1 MTFFNFSV
9 LDLNIPDKYKNLF
22 TQQQEHV
29 NQLLNKLDEFIK
41 SSEHTF
47 SLNFTLPKSLK
58 DISGNNF
65 NIYLYAS
72 YQGSYIKFLLHENK
86 SVNNI
91 DNIVNFQHLSI
102 QLNELFKNNNLF
114 EIYNSIVTLKKTT
127 QKINSLLYVK
137 KEKNLSFDSVV
148 DFYKSFYVNENS
160 PLLKDKKIKK
170 YCIIKDNTNNMIN
183 FREKEAKLFL
193 PIILPEHNSYQFDD
207 LIMNLDSDFMENY
220 KNELYKL
227 NLNTLDLI
235 PKEYFYFYTS
245 SKYITQQN
253 VIKTIEFS
261 IQTINFKELAIIAE
275 KLQIKNTLEN
285 F

>member
-22 TQQQEHV
+22 VQQQEYA

-41 SSEHTF
+41 NSKHTF

-65 NIYLYAS
+65 NISLYTS

-86 SVNNI
+86 SGNNI
-91 DNIVNFQHLSI
+91 DNIENFQQLSI

-114 EIYNSIVTLKKTT
+114 DIYNSIVALKKTT
-127 QKINSLLYVK
+127 QKINSLLYAQT
-137 KEKNLSFDSVV
+137 EKNLSFHSVV
-148 DFYKSFYVNENS
+148 DFYKSFYVNDNS
-160 PLLKDKKIKK
+160 PLLKDKKIRK

-193 PIILPEHNSYQFDD
+193 PIILPEENSYQSDD
-207 LIMNLDSDFMENY
+207 LIINLDSDFMENY

-227 NLNTLDLI
+227 NSNILDLI
-235 PKEYFYFYTS
+235 PKEYFHFYSS
-245 SKYITQQN
+245 SKYITQHN
-253 VIKTIEFS
+253 VIKTIGFS
-261 IQTINFKELAIIAE
+261 ITTINFKELSIIAE
-275 KLQIKNTLEN
+275 KLQMKSNLEN